1 MTSPVPAS
9 AGVALLPDAP
19 LDLAGEPM
27 PSEAAAAAAGF
38 ALVMGYR
45 DGMLSLWRPEGREKP
60 LAVDFGGGR
69 MGYRLAAE
77 RARHERLVRAAGKLS
92 IHDNE
97 GDRDLEAVE
106 RDGQRSSVQKG
117 LLVDATA
124 GLGRDAALLARAG
137 WQLILLER
145 QPLLHAMLVDALR
158 RDPEMARSMQPLQVD
173 SLAWLQRRLHS
184 DLPRPEVVCLDP
196 MFPEREK
203 SAAIKKDLAWL
214 QQLCGSTRE
223 EDDAALLAAACEL
236 AGKRVVV
243 KRPLRAPPLGGAAPS
258 HALPG
263 KTVRF
268 DIYLTS
274 F

>member
-1 MTSPVPAS
+1 MAS
-9 AGVALLPDAP
+9 AAAAGAALLPDAP
-19 LDLAGEPM
+19 ADLPGERVV
-27 PSEAAAAAAGF
+27 SEAAAVAAGF

-45 DGMLSLWRPEGREKP
+45 NGMLSLWRPEGRETP
-60 LAVDFGGGR
+60 LTVDFGTGR

-92 IHDNE
+92 KPDSDS
-97 GDRDLEAVE
+97 GPPDSQVA
-106 RDGQRSSVQKG
+106 GQQSAPAVQKG

-145 QPLLHAMLVDALR
+145 QPLLHALLVDALQ
-158 RDPEMARSMQPLQVD
+158 RDPDMARRMQPLRVD
-173 SLAWLQRRLHS
+173 SVEWLHARLHS
-184 DLPRPEVVCLDP
+184 ALPRPEVVCLDP

-214 QQLCGSTRE
+214 QQLCDVAPE
-223 EDDAALLAAACEL
+223 EDESALLGAARAL

-243 KRPLRAPPLGGAAPS
+243 KRPLRAPPLAGVSPS

-268 DIYLTS
+268 DVYLTQP
-274 F
+274 

>member
-1 MTSPVPAS
+1 M
-9 AGVALLPDAP
+9 ALLPDAP
-19 LDLAGEPM
+19 ADLPGERTV
-27 PSEAAAAAAGF
+27 SEAAAAAAGI

-60 LAVDFGGGR
+60 LAVDFGAGR

-77 RARHERLVRAAGKLS
+77 RARHERLVRAVGK
-92 IHDNE
+92 
-97 GDRDLEAVE
+97 
-106 RDGQRSSVQKG
+106 QKG

-145 QPLLHAMLVDALR
+145 QPLLHAMLADALR
-158 RDPEMARSMQPLQVD
+158 RDAEMGQRMQPLRVD
-173 SLAWLQRRLHS
+173 SLTWLQQRLHS
-184 DLPRPEVVCLDP
+184 DLPRPEVICLDP
-196 MFPEREK
+196 MFPERDK

-214 QQLCGSTRE
+214 QQLCGGTSEGE
-223 EDDAALLAAACEL
+223 EIALLAAARAL

-243 KRPLRAPPLGGAAPS
+243 KRPLRAPPLGGVAPS

-268 DIYLTS
+268 DVYLTS